1 MRQSDIFSIII
12 IASVGTMASY
22 FAVNALLPNPDLAR
36 AEVKTIDPI
45 SVELAEPDSEIFNP
59 TAINPTVE
67 VFVGE
72 CEDVDQN
79 GILSRDELVACG
91 KIVENKQDEEQVF
104 TCPDGTQVTDMVYC
118 PTEEDEE
125 EYENSRTSGL

>member
-22 FAVNALLPNPDLAR
+22 FAVNALLPNPDLAH
-36 AEVKTIDPI
+36 AEIKTIDPI
-45 SVELAEPDSEIFNP
+45 SIELAEPDPEIFNP

-72 CEDVDQN
+72 CEDIDQN
-79 GILSRDELVACG
+79 GILSREELINCG
-91 KIVENKQDEEQVF
+91 KIVEDREENENEQVF
-104 TCPDGTQVTDMVYC
+104 TCPDGTQVTDMNYC
-118 PTEEDEE
+118 PSVEDEQ
-125 EYENSRTSGL
+125 Y